1 MESWMLPIVST
12 FFKRDSVNGKPE
24 SLGRGVVTI
33 ERSKSEITV
42 ASEVPF
48 SKKPGSHRGPLFLTQ
63 SSRAQACCLK
73 APSTPG
79 FKGELEIN
87 NSRASSVD
95 ICATFRDPLETLTGD
110 GK

>member
-1 MESWMLPIVST
+1 MLPIVST

-48 SKKPGSHRGPLFLTQ
+48 SKKVFEISHQEVF
-63 SSRAQACCLK
+63 
-73 APSTPG
+73 
-79 FKGELEIN
+79 EE
-87 NSRASSVD
+87 
-95 ICATFRDPLETLTGD
+95 
-110 GK
+110 